1 MRPCHLAR
9 GSVSERGLLP
19 PSLQIAGLVNCVVV
33 WRGEGATSHARLV
46 HGIFDLEEIM
56 KPGSIPTEVEKK
68 YTQKNITRQL
78 S

>member
-1 MRPCHLAR
+1 LFESPHFKALIKKIKNDF
-9 GSVSERGLLP
+9 EY
-19 PSLQIAGLVNCVVV
+19 LVNP
-33 WRGEGATSHARLV
+33 
-46 HGIFDLEEIM
+46 IFDLEEIM